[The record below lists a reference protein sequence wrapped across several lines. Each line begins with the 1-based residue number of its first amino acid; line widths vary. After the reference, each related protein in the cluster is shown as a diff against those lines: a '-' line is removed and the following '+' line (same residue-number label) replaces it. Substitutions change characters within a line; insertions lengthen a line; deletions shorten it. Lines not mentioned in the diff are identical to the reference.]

1 MWAVSVVPEH
11 SMSSDQERSCRE
23 GQAHG
28 TGYGEALT
36 DYTSKSQSETAPD
49 SAGWNE
55 T

>member
-1 MWAVSVVPEH
+1 MI
-11 SMSSDQERSCRE
+11 QEC
-23 GQAHG
+23 GK
-28 TGYGEALT
+28 ALT